1 MGLMMAKYYIDSHD
15 SPINI
20 AKGISVFYGN
30 KEHILYSN
38 VVLSEDIEIQLVED
52 VNPYIELSYP
62 LDLKVV
68 FSLKENIL
76 HFIIIGESD
85 KKDTILTKATNVR
98 YPWLPSFTSIKIV
111 RITEDEYKEQ
121 LWQNVLG

>member
-1 MGLMMAKYYIDSHD
+1 MGLIMAKYYIDSHD
-15 SPINI
+15 SPINN
-20 AKGISVFYGN
+20 AKRISVFYGS

-38 VVLSEDIEIQLVED
+38 LVLSEDIEIQFIED

-85 KKDTILTKATNVR
+85 KQNTILTKAANVR
-98 YPWLPSFTSIKIV
+98 YPLLPSLTSIKIS
-111 RITEDEYKEQ
+111 RITEDEYKGQ
-121 LWQNVLG
+121 LWQKFLR